1 MVPMPIM
8 MAMPIMMPL
17 MPMPDYDADEADDA
31 NTYNDANT
39 RSSCVA
45 LASLPSQCFWQIVF
59 HSLKQMLLTLDLSIK
74 ITHHLYH
81 QHEEEEEEQIAG
93 QCSLVPFPMSA
104 RLSLRTSSYL
114 TEVEHSV
121 FCDQRLKCSAFE
133 ILYFCL

>member
-1 MVPMPIM
+1 
-8 MAMPIMMPL
+8 MAMPIMVML
-17 MPMPDYDADEADDA
+17 LMPDYGADDADEAGDA
-31 NTYNDANT
+31 NTYNDANP

-45 LASLPSQCFWQIVF
+45 LASSPSQCFWQIVF
-59 HSLKQMLLTLDLSIK
+59 HSLKQMLLTLELCIK

-81 QHEEEEEEQIAG
+81 QHEAEEEEQIAG

-133 ILYFCL
+133 ILYFCP